1 MFEGLEEAIRD
12 IRLPVDGDALAE
24 LIALRDRLDLRIG
37 QAVVAFRTTSQR
49 PELPQRPPRSPGD
62 AVYDL

>member
-1 MFEGLEEAIRD
+1 MFQGLEEAIRD

-37 QAVVAFRTTSQR
+37 QAVLAFRATVRQ
-49 PELPQRPPRSPGD
+49 PPGIEPPTPP
-62 AVYDL
+62 V

>member
-1 MFEGLEEAIRD
+1 MFDGLEKAIHD

-37 QAVVAFRTTSQR
+37 QAVVAVRATTR
-49 PELPQRPPRSPGD
+49 RPQRPPGD
-62 AVYDL
+62 AVQGTP

>member
-1 MFEGLEEAIRD
+1 MFEGLEAAIRD

-37 QAVVAFRTTSQR
+37 QAVLAFRASALPAR
-49 PELPQRPPRSPGD
+49 PAEPRPP
-62 AVYDL
+62 

>member
-37 QAVVAFRTTSQR
+37 QAVVAFRAGSQR
-49 PELPQRPPRSPGD
+49 PQRPPGD

>member
-1 MFEGLEEAIRD
+1 MFEPLEEAIRD

-37 QAVVAFRTTSQR
+37 QAVIAFRATR
-49 PELPQRPPRSPGD
+49 PQPPPSPPR
-62 AVYDL
+62 

>member
-1 MFEGLEEAIRD
+1 MRVHVRCLTMFEPLEEAIRD

-37 QAVVAFRTTSQR
+37 QAVIAFRATGSQ
-49 PELPQRPPRSPGD
+49 PPAPPPR
-62 AVYDL
+62 

>member
-1 MFEGLEEAIRD
+1 MFDRLEEAICD

-37 QAVVAFRTTSQR
+37 QAVVAFRSTGQPRQR
-49 PELPQRPPRSPGD
+49 PQPPPGD
-62 AVYDL
+62 GV

>member
-1 MFEGLEEAIRD
+1 MKVHVMSLAMFEGLEEAIHD

-37 QAVVAFRTTSQR
+37 QAVLAFRATN
-49 PELPQRPPRSPGD
+49 PRPPEGP
-62 AVYDL
+62 V